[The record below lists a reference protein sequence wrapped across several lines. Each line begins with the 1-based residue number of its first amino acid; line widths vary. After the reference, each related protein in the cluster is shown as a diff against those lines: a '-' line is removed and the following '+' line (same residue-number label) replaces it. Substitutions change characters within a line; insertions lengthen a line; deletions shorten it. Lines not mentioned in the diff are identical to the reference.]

1 MLYIFNKT
9 ISDSKSILY
18 SFIPY
23 NTVNEYKILFES
35 EIVLLKIYNIIDYI
49 YIPYKMIE
57 KKIKPITPS
66 QRHTIL
72 FKKNLD
78 KNIKIKK
85 LIKGFQRSNG
95 RNNQGKITVRHR
107 GGGHKRLYRKISFN
121 RSLNNIEGFVERI
134 LYDPNRSANIAYI
147 TNKINSFFILAP
159 EGLEKNQYIKSCS
172 DAELKIGNALPLK
185 NIPIGS
191 LIHNISLNYNSK
203 GKLIRSAGTSAQLIQ
218 KINEKYA
225 KIRLSSG
232 ELKLI
237 LLTCYATLG
246 VVSNI
251 NFKKIK
257 LGKAGRSRWL
267 NRRPSV
273 RGVAKN
279 PVDHPH
285 GGGEGKT
292 SGGRPSVTHQ
302 GRITKGKPT
311 RKKNKKKL
319 LIQ

>member
-1 MLYIFNKT
+1 
-9 ISDSKSILY
+9 
-18 SFIPY
+18 
-23 NTVNEYKILFES
+23 
-35 EIVLLKIYNIIDYI
+35 
-49 YIPYKMIE
+49 MIE
-57 KKIKPITPS
+57 KKINPITPS
-66 QRHTIL
+66 QRQTL
-72 FKKNLD
+72 LLKKNNLS
-78 KNIKIKK
+78 KTFKIKR
-85 LIKGFQRSNG
+85 LTKGFKRANG

-121 RSLNNIEGFVERI
+121 RSKNIEGLVSKI

-147 TNKINSFFILAP
+147 KNDLEDNFILAP
-159 EGLEKNQYIKSCS
+159 EGLKLNQYIKSS
-172 DAELKIGNALPLK
+172 PDAELKIGNSLPLK

-191 LIHNISLNYNSK
+191 LIHNISLYPNGE

-218 KINEKYA
+218 KINNKYA

-237 LLTCYATLG
+237 LLSCYATLG
-246 VVSNI
+246 IVSNI
-251 NFKKIK
+251 NHKKIK

-292 SGGRPSVTHQ
+292 SGGRPSVTPQ
-302 GRITKGKPT
+302 GRITKGQPT
-311 RKKNKKKL
+311 RKKKKKKL
-319 LIQ
+319 IIQ